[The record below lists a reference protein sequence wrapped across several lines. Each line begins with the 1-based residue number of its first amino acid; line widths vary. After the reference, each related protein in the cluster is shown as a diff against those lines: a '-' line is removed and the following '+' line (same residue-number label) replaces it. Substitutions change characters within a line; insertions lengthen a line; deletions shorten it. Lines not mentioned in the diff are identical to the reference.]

1 MFDGKVFQAEMKKMA
16 DNVTEYY
23 DAEEAWELYEHVNIA
38 VQNAWYQE
46 LIDKP
51 TMQKVIST
59 FADAAMGLEL
69 KEKQGPYL
77 YGYLHRP
84 F

>member
-1 MFDGKVFQAEMKKMA
+1 MFEGKVFRAEMKKMA
-16 DNVTEYY
+16 DNVTKYY
-23 DAEEAWELYEHVNIA
+23 TVSEAWELYEHINIA

-46 LIDKP
+46 LIDKE
-51 TMQKVIST
+51 TMQKTISM
-59 FADAAMGLEL
+59 FVDAAMGLEL
-69 KEKQGPYL
+69 KEKEEQNL